1 MFNKGLKI
9 NSETFNDFSLINYN
23 VIEIL
28 FVNDSIN
35 INNNY
40 IAVLG
45 IITYIFK
52 LVMNFRNSLYRC
64 DGTL

>member
-1 MFNKGLKI
+1 MFNKGLKS
-9 NSETFNDFSLINYN
+9 NFETFNDFSLINYN

-64 DGTL
+64 DGIL